1 MIEEFAA
8 GFFMAFRVD
17 TFAMMGAGLFFGMLV
32 GSLPGFTTLMA
43 MAILLPVSFFLEP
56 IVGIPFLLGI
66 YKGGIF
72 GGSIPA
78 ILVSMPGTGA
88 AVATTADGY
97 ALTQKGHSR
106 KALDMALFSSIFGD
120 FSSDVLTIFM
130 IFPIAL
136 LVMQFGPPELAAILF
151 MSLIIIAVTAGSNPL
166 KSLMMMILGL
176 WISFVGTDPLGGV
189 ERFTFGLF
197 DLKGGVPLLPMLI
210 GLFALPEIAAVIGR
224 RVDVGQTAKIVGD
237 RLRLSELKRCFR
249 TILRSTAIGTAIGII
264 PGLGQVVAA
273 MLGYT
278 AAKNASDTPENFG
291 KGELEGVA
299 AAEAANNAVNGPT
312 LVPLLTLGIPGDNVT
327 AILLG
332 AFVAQGLRPGPQLFE
347 EQGATVFAILTAM
360 VFANILFLVIGY
372 LSIPFFARLVTI
384 KNSMLIPAVIMFAFA
399 GSYVFR
405 SDPVDLLMLIG
416 FGAFGI
422 IAKIARF
429 EVMPMVMG
437 FILGGPL
444 EYSFGQTMAMSEGNL
459 VVFALT
465 QRPGML
471 AILIL
476 TPLIGFFLWRR
487 MANLS
492 RNENTKTPET
502 TEEGKTD
509 FQS

>member
-1 MIEEFAA
+1 MIEQFTT
-8 GFFMAFRVD
+8 GFFMAFRLD
-17 TFAMMGAGLFFGMLV
+17 TFAMMAAGLFFGMLV

-43 MAILLPVSFFLEP
+43 MAILLPVSFFLDP

-72 GGSIPA
+72 GGSVPA

-97 ALTQKGHSR
+97 ALTKKGKSR
-106 KALDMALFSSIFGD
+106 KALDIALFSSTFGD
-120 FSSDVLTIFM
+120 FTSDILTILM

-151 MSLIIIAVTAGSNPL
+151 LSLIVIAVTSGTSPI
-166 KSLMMMILGL
+166 KSLMMMTLGL
-176 WISFVGTDPLGGV
+176 WLSFVGTDPVGGV
-189 ERFTFGLF
+189 ERFTFGSF
-197 DLKGGVPLLPMLI
+197 DLRGGVPLLPMLI
-210 GLFALPEIAAVIGR
+210 GLFALPEIAAVVGR
-224 RVDVGQTAKIVGD
+224 KFDAAQTARIVGE
-237 RLRLSELKRCFR
+237 RLRLAELKSCFR
-249 TILRSTAIGTAIGII
+249 TIGRSTAIGTAIGIV

-278 AAKNASDTPENFG
+278 AAKNASDHPETFG
-291 KGELEGVA
+291 KGEIEGVA

-332 AFVAQGLRPGPQLFE
+332 AFVAQGLRPGPELFE

-360 VFANILFLVIGY
+360 VFANILFLIIGY

-422 IAKIARF
+422 IARMARF
-429 EVMPMVMG
+429 EVMPLVMG

-444 EYSFGQTMAMSEGNL
+444 EYSFGQTMAMADGNL
-459 VVFALT
+459 LSFAFT

-471 AILIL
+471 AILVLI
-476 TPLIGFFLWRR
+476 PLIGLYLWRR
-487 MANLS
+487 MNRLS
-492 RNENTKTPET
+492 RAAATPEPQDAQGA
-502 TEEGKTD
+502 EEGTLK
-509 FQS
+509 